1 MRLLLFGWLEFE
13 TDDVRPGD
21 MDELRRCANE
31 RNETVQ
37 ALIEGALG
45 SMATYGVVFT
55 PPDAQAKN
63 FDPDCSNF
71 QQIAKS
77 RIRH

>member
-31 RNETVQ
+31 CNETVQ
-37 ALIEGALG
+37 TLIEGALG
-45 SMATYGVVFT
+45 SMSNSGVVFT
-55 PPDAQAKN
+55 PPASASKN
-63 FDPDCSNF
+63 FAPDCSNF
-71 QQIAKS
+71 LQFAKS